1 MNCFVEVRFINRV
14 GQTKFIEEICIFA
27 DSKDEC
33 IEKTTQ
39 RLKQKY
45 SSNGKYLSLMSALDI
60 IIVHVTIKRWHYE
73 FPINIQEFT
82 KNIVEE
88 WKYKIFPDR
97 YSSKILYASEPITNK
112 VEMLRNILAQIEKL
126 KVDNAVIMVSHYI
139 YTDIDKEKVYALNIE
154 DTFYDSIQSMSDGE
168 AM

>member
-33 IEKTTQ
+33 IEKTTE

-88 WKYKIFPDR
+88 WSYKICTDC
-97 YSSKILYASEPITNK
+97 YETLYESDTITNK
-112 VEMLRNILAQIEKL
+112 AKMLCDISTQIEKL
-126 KVDNAVIMVSHYI
+126 KVNNAIIMMHHR
-139 YTDIDKEKVYALNIE
+139 IE
-154 DTFYDSIQSMSDGE
+154 ETNHILHSEHTIYDSIQSMSDGE

>member
-33 IEKTTQ
+33 IEKTTE

-45 SSNGKYLSLMSALDI
+45 SSNGKYLSLMSTLDI

-88 WKYKIFPDR
+88 WDYEIFIDCHKTLYKSDT
-97 YSSKILYASEPITNK
+97 ITNK
-112 VEMLRNILAQIEKL
+112 GEMLCDISTQIEKL
-126 KVDNAVIMVSHYI
+126 KVDNAIILMNYYI
-139 YTDIDKEKVYALNIE
+139 HGTIGIIHSEH
-154 DTFYDSIQSMSDGE
+154 TFYYSIQSMGDGE

>member
-27 DSKDEC
+27 NSKDEC
-33 IEKTTQ
+33 IEKTTE

-73 FPINIQEFT
+73 FPINIKEFT

-88 WKYKIFPDR
+88 WNYTICTDC
-97 YSSKILYASEPITNK
+97 YETLYESDTITNK
-112 VEMLRNILAQIEKL
+112 GEMLRDISTQIEKL
-126 KVDNAVIMVSHYI
+126 KVDNAIIMMHHR
-139 YTDIDKEKVYALNIE
+139 IE
-154 DTFYDSIQSMSDGE
+154 ETNKILLSEHTIYDSIQSMGDGE

>member
-33 IEKTTQ
+33 IEKTTE

-82 KNIVEE
+82 KNIKER
-88 WKYKIFPDR
+88 WSYKIL
-97 YSSKILYASEPITNK
+97 SSICLESVYESDKIANK
-112 VEMLRNILAQIEKL
+112 GEMLRDILAKMEDL
-126 KVDNAVIMVSHYI
+126 KIKSAIIMVDHFI
-139 YTDIDKEKVYALNIE
+139 YKSEKGINNTIYSE
-154 DTFYDSIQSMSDGE
+154 HTFYDSIQSMGDGE